1 VGVVILPDQRW
12 SDGGWRWQRAEALGF
27 AHAWTYDHINWRS
40 LRDGPWFGAIPT
52 LTLAATTTSSIRL
65 GTLVAS
71 PNFRHPV
78 PFARD
83 ILALDDGSA
92 GRLTV
97 GLGAGAGA
105 TSSDATVL
113 GQEPWS
119 PRQRAERYD
128 EFVTLLDALLS
139 EEETTWRG
147 RHYSAVDAAMRPG
160 SVQRPRVPFVLA
172 ASGPRGMRLTARLG
186 QGWVTTGDRSVGE
199 SGVGA
204 VAGAAS
210 VRAQMDN
217 LDAACA
223 AVGRDPSTLER
234 FVLTGLV
241 LDAGLGSAEEFR
253 DTLGAYEQVGVTD
266 LVVHWPR
273 DRDWFAGDIARFESV
288 IGDVLA

>member
-12 SDGGWRWQRAEALGF
+12 SEGGWRWRRAEELGF

-40 LRDGPWFGAIPT
+40 LRNGPWFGAIPT

-97 GLGAGAGA
+97 GLGAGS

-119 PRQRAERYD
+119 ARQRAERFD
-128 EFVTLLDALLS
+128 EFVTLLDELLS

-147 RHYSAVDAAMRPG
+147 RYYSAVDAAMRPG
-160 SVQRPRVPFVLA
+160 CAQRPRVPFVLA
-172 ASGPRGMRLTARLG
+172 ASGARGMRLTARLG
-186 QGWVTTGDRSVGE
+186 QGWVTTGDRSAGE

-204 VAGAAS
+204 AAGAAS
-210 VRAQMDN
+210 VRAQMDD

-223 AVGRDPSTLER
+223 AVAREPSTLER
-234 FVLTGLV
+234 FVLTGLA
-241 LDAGLGSAEEFR
+241 LDPGVGSAEQFL
-253 DTLGAYEQVGVTD
+253 DTLGTYEQVGVTD

-273 DRDWFAGDIARFESV
+273 DGDWFAGDAARFESV
-288 IGDVLA
+288 IGDVIA